1 MTPRSPEGAAG
12 RSISRYRWAD
22 RTCPGVVD
30 TARGTP
36 ITESTDFRVG
46 SVSKKFTA
54 IEIMHLRDRGLLEL
68 DDPVSRF
75 GPDPRASR
83 QYVNGCPAN

>member
-30 TARGTP
+30 TAARDP

-68 DDPVSRF
+68 DDPSV
-75 GPDPRASR
+75 GTAPIPGPRA
-83 QYVNGCPAN
+83 NT